1 MSEDSTLENIAEIAL
16 RQATHLGCNDI
27 SIICSRSNDSQ
38 VRFASNAIT
47 LVNNVRNLTL
57 DAYLGKDKKRIVGT
71 TYNPTESGLK
81 QFIGHLV
88 KSCES
93 LPPNPDYATLP
104 HGPFQYTGISNFD
117 PKVAESNL
125 VDYVKQS
132 IDRALTEGAKRVS
145 GSLNTE
151 NGEIYLVT
159 SSGASGHDKYSQ
171 ILLNVRAFSEDNAS
185 GHGLSCSSHISEFN
199 SEEAGERAGIYSKM
213 AIEPKSVS
221 EGVYDVVFTPT
232 VVANILP
239 VASNASSFEID
250 MGNSFLIDKLDKKV
264 AIDTLNVSDYGVYE
278 RGLGGRI
285 FDDEGM
291 PTGRNEIISDGYFR
305 TILHNSTTAKK
316 AGKSSTGNA
325 GIIIPRPFTV
335 VFGNGDSSLEEMI
348 KETKHGLLITN
359 NWYTRYQN
367 MRAGEY
373 STVPRDAAFKIV
385 NGEIAEPVVGLRVS
399 DSIPR
404 QLENIDLTSKKR
416 EWIKWWEVNTP
427 TLAPAMRIKG
437 VSITKAVGS

>member
-1 MSEDSTLENIAEIAL
+1 
-16 RQATHLGCNDI
+16 
-27 SIICSRSNDSQ
+27 
-38 VRFASNAIT
+38 
-47 LVNNVRNLTL
+47 
-57 DAYLGKDKKRIVGT
+57 
-71 TYNPTESGLK
+71 
-81 QFIGHLV
+81 
-88 KSCES
+88 
-93 LPPNPDYATLP
+93 
-104 HGPFQYTGISNFD
+104 
-117 PKVAESNL
+117 
-125 VDYVKQS
+125 
-132 IDRALTEGAKRVS
+132 
-145 GSLNTE
+145 
-151 NGEIYLVT
+151 
-159 SSGASGHDKYSQ
+159 
-171 ILLNVRAFSEDNAS
+171 
-185 GHGLSCSSHISEFN
+185 
-199 SEEAGERAGIYSKM
+199 M

-239 VASNASSFEID
+239 VASNASSFAIE
-250 MGNSFLIDKLDKKV
+250 MGNSFLTDKLDKKV
-264 AIDTLNVSDYGVYE
+264 AIDALNVSDYGVYE

-291 PTGRNEIISDGYFR
+291 PTGRNEIISDGLFR

-316 AGKSSTGNA
+316 VGKRSTGNA

-385 NGEIAEPVVGLRVS
+385 NGQITEPVIGLRVS

-404 QLENIDLTSKKR
+404 QLDNIDLISKKR

-437 VSITKAVGS
+437 VSVTKAVGSGSVKLRDMSEQL